1 MMRSEQEIKELFIAS
16 RISLTLAANYENDA
30 KLLDRLGVMCDVL
43 SWMLGADL
51 EASKVYEN
59 TVKNMKEQDI
69 EAFTKLVNRVD
80 EDIKEIEMVVKLWR

>member
-16 RISLTLAANYENDA
+16 RISLTLSANYEDNP